1 VDERAGLDV
10 TPGLADGPA
19 VLENGV
25 PGADP
30 ADGQL
35 MSTWN
40 QLTDVKAVA
49 ILDGIARIG
58 WPPPQADTFAR
69 LELPEGHGHVVSRV
83 DPMDGMSLHGFSC
96 SSRFRNIAQR
106 NILPEETGVI

>member
-1 VDERAGLDV
+1 MNERAGLDV
-10 TPGLADGPA
+10 TAGLADGPA

-35 MSTWN
+35 MSTGN

-49 ILDGIARIG
+49 AGIARI
-58 WPPPQADTFAR
+58 AHTDTFAS
-69 LELPEGHGHVVSRV
+69 LELPEGHGHVVSRI
-83 DPMDGMSLHGFSC
+83 DPMNGMSLHGIVR
-96 SSRFRNIAQR
+96 SSRYRNIAQR
-106 NILPEETGVI
+106 NILPGETGVI

>member
-35 MSTWN
+35 MSTGN

-49 ILDGIARIG
+49 AGIARI
-58 WPPPQADTFAR
+58 AHTDTFAR
-69 LELPEGHGHVVSRV
+69 LELPEGHGHIVSRV

-96 SSRFRNIAQR
+96 SSRFRKIAQR

>member
-1 VDERAGLDV
+1 MDERAGLDV

-35 MSTWN
+35 MSTGN

-49 ILDGIARIG
+49 AGIARIA
-58 WPPPQADTFAR
+58 QAHTFAR
-69 LELPEGHGHVVSRV
+69 LELPEGHGHIVSRV

-106 NILPEETGVI
+106 NILAEETGVI